1 MMGGN
6 SDSFL
11 RQVGIYSTLALE
23 VAFLMAGGA
32 GLGLY
37 LDRWLDTSP
46 WLALTFLLLGL
57 AGAISRLVTLAK
69 IFSRRKME
77 EEERKVRGGGARTEV
92 KGDRER

>member
-1 MMGGN
+1 MGGN

-37 LDRWLDTSP
+37 LDWWLATSP
-46 WLALTFLLLGL
+46 WLTLTFLLLGL
-57 AGAISRLVTLAK
+57 AGGISRLVTLAK
-69 IFSRRKME
+69 IFSRRKE
-77 EEERKVRGGGARTEV
+77 EEERKGLGGGGRAQV
-92 KGDRER
+92 KRDREG